1 MGIHSVMSFLETIF
15 HDNKRPLKTLKGK
28 TIVIDFLNVAHRL
41 LSNHSSKVNLYTST
55 EEDMNSFRNNLV
67 NLVHKFIRDGVQVIF
82 ILDGMPSEEKAHV
95 LEERKMKREGYKKVL
110 EKMLQELEQVQELVP
125 KPVPELVP
133 ELVPEIV
140 PELEPELKQVPE
152 QNTESII
159 VSILHQEQ
167 PKRLVN
173 SKEVN
178 ISNPSPTSS
187 PSKKTIIDDK
197 KMRSIIRNTRKITIK
212 HIIVAKELFDIL
224 GIQYMHL
231 QDVEADNVFKYMLD
245 KKLADIVYSADMDC
259 LLYGC
264 SKVMFYLDFL
274 SDCFKEFNLADILK
288 HLNITFEQLQQA
300 MILSGTDFNFGLVNS
315 NFENNIKLIKKYG
328 TITEILHNLDEINRD
343 IPDDTKHIS
352 IPPIRFDY
360 DKTFSIYNDSIQKHI
375 QEEIQYVLECQ
386 TLKTK
391 QPNIKKIDS
400 MYSNFFEFDKQNG
413 KLKYS
418 IKFRDCIYSQ
428 FKYQIKESRIAIPKP
443 TSQRTVRRQLVF

>member
-1 MGIHSVMSFLETIF
+1 MLFYSYCKAKMGIHSVMSFLETIF

-41 LSNHSSKVNLYTST
+41 LSNHSGKVNPYTST

-110 EKMLQELEQVQELVP
+110 EKMLQELE
-125 KPVPELVP
+125 PELAP
-133 ELVPEIV
+133 EPVLAPV
-140 PELEPELKQVPE
+140 LAPE

-159 VSILHQEQ
+159 VSILQLEQ
-167 PKRLVN
+167 PKQVIN

-178 ISNPSPTSS
+178 ISNPSPPSP

-245 KKLADIVYSADMDC
+245 NKLADIVYSADMDC

-400 MYSNFFEFDKQNG
+400 MYSNFFEFDKQNS